1 MRTIGLNKFKTKIMM
16 DKQSSLKVLLLG
28 LAFFL
33 LSQCGEAPKPTFPD
47 DGTTKLFDES
57 LQPFYHGV
65 ASGDP
70 LYDRVIIWT
79 RLTPRHPGMVQVRWE
94 MATDKEFKNIVAKG
108 FSNAEPEKDYT
119 IKVDVA
125 GLEVDTYYYYKF
137 ISKGKSSVVGRTK
150 TAPSNETKEVQLA
163 VVSCTNYE
171 FGYYNSFARIAKREN
186 LDAVVH
192 LGDYIYEY
200 APGGYGDTSLQRLHI
215 PAKELLKLSD
225 YRTRYG
231 QYRLDQD
238 FQKVHQM
245 HPFVMIWDDHEIS
258 NDAHVSGAQNHTEDT
273 EGDYISRREAARKA
287 YYEWMPIRENVG
299 GQLYR
304 KIELG
309 KVADLIMLDE
319 RLAGRTEPSEN
330 MADANYNDDDRSMLG
345 QQQLEWFTKTLAGS
359 QAKWRIIG
367 NQVIFAPLDQRDI
380 FPEKPRN
387 MDAWDGYPAEKQQLI
402 SFFDENQ
409 ISDIVFVTGDTHC
422 SWAFEVPKDIASYQ
436 KDGSTVAVE
445 LATPSITSSNYDE
458 YATMDT
464 VQLTQG
470 IYMQRN
476 PHLKYVNLHQH
487 GYLLLTANLEE
498 LKAEWFYAET
508 VKERASGES
517 RGAAL
522 RISEGKISELE

>member
-1 MRTIGLNKFKTKIMM
+1 MN
-16 DKQSSLKVLLLG
+16 KQSHFQILFLG
-28 LAFFL
+28 LAFL
-33 LSQCGEAPKPTFPD
+33 LFSQCGEVPKPTFPD
-47 DGTTKLFDES
+47 DGTAKLFNES

-70 LYDRVIIWT
+70 LYDRVVIWT

-94 MATDKEFKNIVAKG
+94 MASDEAFKNVIAKG
-108 FSNAEPEKDYT
+108 FANANPEKDYT

-125 GLEVDTYYYYKF
+125 GLETDTYYYYKF
-137 ISKGKSSVVGRTK
+137 TTKGKSSAVGRTK
-150 TAPSNETKEVQLA
+150 TAPSKETKEVQLA

-171 FGYYNSFARIAKREN
+171 FGYYNSFARIAEREH

-200 APGGYGDTSLQRLHI
+200 APGGYGDTTLQRLHI
-215 PAKELLKLSD
+215 PAKELLTLSD

-245 HPFVMIWDDHEIS
+245 HPFVMVWDDHEIS
-258 NDAHVSGAQNHTEDT
+258 NDAHVSGAQNHSEDT
-273 EGDYISRREAARKA
+273 EGDYISRREAARQA
-287 YYEWMPIRENVG
+287 YYEWMPIRESEG

-330 MADANYNDDDRSMLG
+330 MDDANYNDEDRSMLG
-345 QQQLEWFTKTLAGS
+345 TQQLEWFTKTLASS

-367 NQVIFAPLDQRDI
+367 NQVIFAGLDQGDI

-387 MDAWDGYPAEKQQLI
+387 MDAWDGYPAEKQKLI

-409 ISDIVFVTGDTHC
+409 ISDVVFVTGDTHC
-422 SWAFEVPKDIASYQ
+422 SWAFEVPKDMVSYQ
-436 KDGSTVAVE
+436 KNGSTVAVE
-445 LATPSITSSNYDE
+445 LGTPSITSSNYDE
-458 YATMDT
+458 YAAMDT
-464 VQLTQG
+464 VLLAQG
-470 IYMQRN
+470 LYQQRN

-487 GYLLLTANLEE
+487 GYLLLSANMDE
-498 LKAEWFYAET
+498 LKAEWFYSET
-508 VKERASGES
+508 VKERSLGEVRGGGLRVSGS
-517 RGAAL
+517 
-522 RISEGKISELE
+522 KIFGE